1 MEDVGWML
9 AFVALLFTGF
19 FVLNLYFRLK
29 VVRSFHNL
37 SRNGVEFATS
47 ALFSSSKMNEV
58 IEEYPDHE
66 MDLLRF
72 SKFLKYSVW
81 MASVF
86 IVITIIFGSILMY
99 FR

>member
-1 MEDVGWML
+1 MEEVGWLL

-19 FVLNLYFRLK
+19 FLLNLYFRIK

-37 SRNGVEFATS
+37 SRNGVQFVTGAI
-47 ALFSSSKMNEV
+47 FSDAKMREV

-66 MDLLRF
+66 LDLLRF
-72 SKFLKYSVW
+72 AKYLRYSVW

-86 IVITIIFGSILMY
+86 IMVTIIFGSILMY